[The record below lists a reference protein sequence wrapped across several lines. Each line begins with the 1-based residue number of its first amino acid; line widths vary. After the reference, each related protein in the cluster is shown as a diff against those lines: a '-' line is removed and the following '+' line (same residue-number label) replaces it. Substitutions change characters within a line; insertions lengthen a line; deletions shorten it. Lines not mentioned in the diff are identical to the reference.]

1 MKEARFQY
9 LPRRPCLARAALSY
23 FPVLILTNLMHL
35 LGPVPN
41 HKVYN
46 LLEHVQIK
54 AGVLNE
60 CGSGTDA
67 VSHILSERGCLVTT
81 NDVNRM

>member
-1 MKEARFQY
+1 
-9 LPRRPCLARAALSY
+9 
-23 FPVLILTNLMHL
+23 MHF

-46 LLEHVQIK
+46 LLEHVQIR
-54 AGVLNE
+54 GSVLNE

-67 VSHILSERGCLVTT
+67 VSHILSERACLVTT

>member
-1 MKEARFQY
+1 
-9 LPRRPCLARAALSY
+9 
-23 FPVLILTNLMHL
+23 MHL
-35 LGPVPN
+35 LGLVPN

-54 AGVLNE
+54 GSVLNE
-60 CGSGTDA
+60 CGSRTDA